1 MHVAAAVPRMASVRV
16 PVSVRFAS
24 NSNQNDLPDEDVLK
38 AQDLVSK
45 LQQHPE
51 IRQLLEEFQEL
62 IVSKGFNPEKP
73 PSFMEMMRLF
83 AHKDVCD
90 LVSQLKAK
98 FDEAGIKISR
108 DDMGLLM
115 KLFK

>member
-1 MHVAAAVPRMASVRV
+1 MAPVAPRVSLCRAA
-16 PVSVRFAS
+16 VSVRFAS
-24 NSNQNDLPDEDVLK
+24 NSQNGLPEEEVLK

-83 AHKDVCD
+83 AHEDVCD
-90 LVSQLKAK
+90 LVSQLKVK